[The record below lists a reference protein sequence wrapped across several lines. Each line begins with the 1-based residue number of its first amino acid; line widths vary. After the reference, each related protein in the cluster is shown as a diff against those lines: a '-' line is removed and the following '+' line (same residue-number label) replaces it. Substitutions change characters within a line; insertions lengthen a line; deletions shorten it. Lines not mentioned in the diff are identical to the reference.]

1 MVEDEF
7 NSCSMTCLGSRV
19 TYTVFFGGFFTH
31 FALEDKSTVQYSL
44 KHSTAAR
51 GVFIKA
57 MVYILGTLIIIQHN
71 LFLWWRSLDLSDRDG
86 ARVIDAYLLSCTRG
100 MG

>member
-1 MVEDEF
+1 MGYIY
-7 NSCSMTCLGSRV
+7 CILWWI
-19 TYTVFFGGFFTH
+19 FTH